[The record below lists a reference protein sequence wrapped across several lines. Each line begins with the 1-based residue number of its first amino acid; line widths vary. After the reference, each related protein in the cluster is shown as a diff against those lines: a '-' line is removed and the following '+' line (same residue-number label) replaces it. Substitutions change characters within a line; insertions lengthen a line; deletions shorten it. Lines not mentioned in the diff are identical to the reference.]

1 MTPDNTEALLRQS
14 ATGGRSRTPTCPDE
28 HLVSGFAEGSLGNA
42 YHAQVAGHVADCA
55 ACASLVG
62 ELARHL
68 QDSTSEVVPELTLAR
83 ARRLGGDGLS
93 GRMPFVPQ
101 LAAAAIAVVC
111 ISTLF
116 HFMRVDSPAAPPED
130 LGTDR
135 TTRNIAAVGAAL
147 QLLSPAAGATLE
159 PGALDVRWTGV
170 PAASYYDV
178 RIVTDAGEIV
188 SEQRV
193 SSTGWRPGNSVELQP
208 GADYYV
214 RVEAYVAGARSV
226 RSEHVPFR
234 SSSANENARRAP
246 QCRFHPDP
254 GDAGRLPWR
263 CRISAARP
271 GARGGDRDLPRGRRR
286 KGLAGVREARRAFPP
301 EGPATGRGWRGS
313 FHRREPLAAREL

>member
-1 MTPDNTEALLRQS
+1 MDYNVELRPTMTPDDTEARLRQS

-28 HLVSGFAEGSLGNA
+28 HLIAGFAEGSLGNA
-42 YHAQVAGHVADCA
+42 DHAEVAGHLADCP

-68 QDSTSEVVPELTLAR
+68 QDGTSEVVPELTLAR

-93 GRMPFVPQ
+93 GWMSFVPK

-116 HFMRVDSPAAPPED
+116 HFMRVDSPAPPPED
-130 LGTDR
+130 RVPDR
-135 TTRNIAAVGAAL
+135 TTRNMGAAHASL
-147 QLLSPAAGATLE
+147 QVLSPAAGAALK

-193 SSTGWRPGNSVELQP
+193 STTDWRPGNSVDLEP

-214 RVEAYVAGARSV
+214 RVDAYVAGARSV

-234 SSSANENARRAP
+234 VVE
-246 QCRFHPDP
+246 H
-254 GDAGRLPWR
+254 
-263 CRISAARP
+263 
-271 GARGGDRDLPRGRRR
+271 
-286 KGLAGVREARRAFPP
+286 E
-301 EGPATGRGWRGS
+301 
-313 FHRREPLAAREL
+313 